1 VAALVGG
8 GHITEEAAVARDES
22 QTRSYPRILDR
33 PQISLVGDIDKFSVE
48 RFLDQLGRAETAGG
62 DVALEVTTLG
72 GDPDMARRLVLEI
85 DRARNRLA
93 GQFLF
98 LGKTVVYSAG
108 VTIMSA
114 FPCRDRWLTH
124 DTMLMIHGRKLEKTV
139 ELSGP
144 IRASIPMVE
153 ALLAQLKTGIA
164 HEDENFRRLIDGCP
178 ISPEEVRQKALHNWY
193 LDAGEALRR
202 GLVGGLLPGPGAP
215 PG

>member
-1 VAALVGG
+1 M
-8 GHITEEAAVARDES
+8 ARDES
-22 QTRSYPRILDR
+22 RTGSHPAILDR
-33 PQISLVGDIDKFSVE
+33 PQISLLGDIDKYAVE
-48 RFLDQLGRAETAGG
+48 RLLDQLDRAEQAGG

-72 GDPDMARRLVLEI
+72 GDPDLARRIVLEI
-85 DRARNRLA
+85 DRARARLS
-93 GQFLF
+93 GRFLF

-114 FPCRDRWLTH
+114 FPCRDRWLSA

-153 ALLAQLKTGIA
+153 ALLAQLKTGTA
-164 HEDENFRRLIDGCP
+164 RDEENFRRLIHGCD
-178 ISPEEVRQKALHNWY
+178 ITPEELRQNALHNWY

-202 GLVGGLLPGPGAP
+202 GLVAGLLAEAGQ
-215 PG
+215 